1 MYVVLRCKRKK
12 KKIRLNKEMKKEN
25 KKSVRSTIKFNV
37 NYYAQRLR
45 ESIQIWY
52 LRIIFF
58 FFHQGWFNGSSLFH
72 PSLLVI
78 SNNNF
83 AKLKTSKPIFFL
95 LRLAIKWDEN
105 ETFGII
111 IEWMDTI
118 LTVTKLYRRFWL
130 NVCNL

>member
-1 MYVVLRCKRKK
+1 MYYCVRRGKK
-12 KKIRLNKEMKKEN
+12 KKTRLNKKEK
-25 KKSVRSTIKFNV
+25 KKSVCSTIKFNV
-37 NYYAQRLR
+37 NYYAQRLLR
-45 ESIQIWY
+45 ELIQY
-52 LRIIFF
+52 LRVNFFFSFFSSSRMIQRIFF
-58 FFHQGWFNGSSLFH
+58 LFR

-78 SNNNF
+78 NRITIF
-83 AKLKTSKPIFFL
+83 ARLKTSKPIFLL
-95 LRLAIKWDEN
+95 LRLAIKRDEN